1 MGYLADELKNKR
13 MEKYIPMM
21 ERIMMSRE
29 LNGQYEPLRCF
40 ECFYSIFG
48 HCPTN
53 GSHNAACL
61 TMQKRYMDMDPKELK
76 KITEKEYKEEL
87 IKAAKMY
94 NVRMN
99 YINSIFELKG
109 EKQEEEQ
116 DEALH

>member
-1 MGYLADELKNKR
+1 MGYLADELKNKG
-13 MEKYIPMM
+13 MEKYIPTM

-29 LNGQYEPLRCF
+29 LNDAYQPMRCF

-48 HCPTN
+48 HCPTG
-53 GSHNAACL
+53 GSHNAACM
-61 TMQKRYMDMDPKELK
+61 TVQKRYMDMDPKELK

-87 IKAAKMY
+87 IRAAKMY

-99 YINSIFELKG
+99 YIDGIFELKG
-109 EKQEEEQ
+109 EQKEDE